1 MVTWGALFV
10 AFVAQAADSVA
21 PLRGRV
27 IAEAG
32 TPIDGAN
39 VFLLETLD
47 GALTRADGHF
57 AIRTA
62 HRGTATVVVRRVGF
76 RPRQLDVTIPL
87 ADPLVI
93 TLEKQPVRLAAVA
106 VQAGRYTAGEERGAT
121 LTTLEVV
128 TTPGAA
134 ADVNR
139 AIQTLPGVQ
148 SVDEGTALF
157 VRGGDYTETKVL
169 LDGAVLLNPTQLRT
183 PTGTFVGTVDPF
195 LLDGIFFSSGGFG
208 ARYGNALSGLVSLR
222 TQGRPSRTSATAS
235 VGLAALSGAAAVAR
249 PRRAG
254 IRLAAN
260 RFDLDPFLRFNGS
273 DRLYDPP
280 PVGHDLSGSLTWTYR
295 PSGEVKVFA
304 LEQTSRLGVGV
315 DEASFG
321 GTFNVSNESRIA
333 VATWRERFR
342 GGESWL
348 SISTSDH
355 DGRQQFGAFRLGRRF
370 SSTQVA
376 AVAEWPLVPRM
387 TLRAG
392 AEWERLRTTFDGS
405 IPARGDDV
413 APGAF
418 VRLWISDGSG
428 DRDGS
433 FAEADWQLGGRLAAT
448 TGIRTDRSTLTRMR
462 TVDPRVSV
470 SLGLRPGVTLTGA
483 WGIYHQVPD
492 PIFFDSGFG
501 GDPSLPPTH
510 ATHSVIGAQLGGGDA
525 FTARVEAYDKRY
537 RDLAQL
543 TRDYDVVSGGTGR
556 ARGADVWLKARAP
569 FRLDARLA
577 YGFVRSR
584 RTDPHTGTI
593 ASAPFDVTHSVTS
606 MLARQWG
613 RGWQTAAAYRHATGR
628 PFTPVADATFDD
640 THQLWVPTYGAAMSE
655 RLPPFHRLDLSASWF
670 RRISPSTQVVAY
682 WSMSNVLDRKNV
694 HAYRYSSDYT
704 ARFPVRSIFERSHYF
719 GVSVMK
725 S

>member
-10 AFVAQAADSVA
+10 AFVAQVADSVA

-32 TPIDGAN
+32 TPIGGAN

-62 HRGTATVVVRRVGF
+62 HRGTATVVVRRLGF
-76 RPRQLDVTIPL
+76 RPRQLDVTVPASEPVVVPL
-87 ADPLVI
+87 QR
-93 TLEKQPVRLAAVA
+93 QPVTLAPVT

-157 VRGGDYTETKVL
+157 VRGGDYTETKAL

-183 PTGTFVGTVDPF
+183 ATGTFVGTVDPF

-235 VGLAALSGAAAVAR
+235 VGLAALSGAAAVAL

-304 LEQTSRLGVGV
+304 LEQTSRLGVSV

-333 VATWRERFR
+333 VATWRER
-342 GGESWL
+342 
-348 SISTSDH
+348 
-355 DGRQQFGAFRLGRRF
+355 
-370 SSTQVA
+370 
-376 AVAEWPLVPRM
+376 
-387 TLRAG
+387 
-392 AEWERLRTTFDGS
+392 
-405 IPARGDDV
+405 
-413 APGAF
+413 
-418 VRLWISDGSG
+418 
-428 DRDGS
+428 
-433 FAEADWQLGGRLAAT
+433 
-448 TGIRTDRSTLTRMR
+448 
-462 TVDPRVSV
+462 
-470 SLGLRPGVTLTGA
+470 
-483 WGIYHQVPD
+483 
-492 PIFFDSGFG
+492 
-501 GDPSLPPTH
+501 
-510 ATHSVIGAQLGGGDA
+510 
-525 FTARVEAYDKRY
+525 
-537 RDLAQL
+537 
-543 TRDYDVVSGGTGR
+543 
-556 ARGADVWLKARAP
+556 
-569 FRLDARLA
+569 
-577 YGFVRSR
+577 
-584 RTDPHTGTI
+584 
-593 ASAPFDVTHSVTS
+593 
-606 MLARQWG
+606 
-613 RGWQTAAAYRHATGR
+613 
-628 PFTPVADATFDD
+628 
-640 THQLWVPTYGAAMSE
+640 
-655 RLPPFHRLDLSASWF
+655 
-670 RRISPSTQVVAY
+670 
-682 WSMSNVLDRKNV
+682 
-694 HAYRYSSDYT
+694 
-704 ARFPVRSIFERSHYF
+704 
-719 GVSVMK
+719 
-725 S
+725 